1 MEEQTIMRYPIVIHK
16 DVDSIFGVTVPDLPG
31 CFSGGDILDEAF
43 DMAREAIVGHIE
55 TLLLDGQAVPAK
67 RPMQEHQAN
76 ADFSKGVWGM
86 VDVNIDALKLSG
98 KSERVNI
105 TVPAQALAIVDEAA
119 RRSGESRSRFLVRA
133 ALSVIE

>member
-1 MEEQTIMRYPIVIHK
+1 MRYPIVIHK
-16 DVDSIFGVTVPDLPG
+16 DENSSYGVTVPDLPG
-31 CFSGGDILDEAF
+31 CFSGGDTLDDAF
-43 DMAREAIVGHIE
+43 DMAREAIVGNIE
-55 TLLLDGQAVPAK
+55 TLLLDGQTVPAK

-76 ADFSKGVWGM
+76 AGFSKGVWGL

-105 TVPAQALAIVDEAA
+105 TVPAQALAIIDEAA
-119 RRSGESRSRFLVRA
+119 TRSGESRSRFLVRA